1 MIEDITGTTVYVI
14 GIIAVIP
21 AIGLLAWFV
30 RFAVRRKVR
39 KDLIDYENTLN
50 SLKMDMIFLEYEIKL
65 LDKDTARARKLT

>member
-1 MIEDITGTTVYVI
+1 MI

-50 SLKMDMIFLEYEIKL
+50 SLKMDRVFLEYEIKL
-65 LDKDTARARKLT
+65 LDRDAARARKLT

>member
-39 KDLIDYENTLN
+39 KDLMDYENTLN
-50 SLKMDMIFLEYEIKL
+50 SLKMDRISLEYEIKL
-65 LDKDTARARKLT
+65 LDKDTA

>member
-39 KDLIDYENTLN
+39 KDLIDYENTLKP
-50 SLKMDMIFLEYEIKL
+50 LKMDRIFLENEIKL
-65 LDKDTARARKLT
+65 LDKTQRGHV